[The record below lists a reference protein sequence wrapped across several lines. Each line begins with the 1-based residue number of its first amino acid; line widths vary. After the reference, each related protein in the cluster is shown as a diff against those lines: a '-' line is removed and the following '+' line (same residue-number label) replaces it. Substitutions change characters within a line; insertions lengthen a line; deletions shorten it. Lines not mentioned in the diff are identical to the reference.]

1 MELRENLALIE
12 VEYQNDNKKAVLT
25 FLDEE
30 NGQVLEVNFNKQAYD
45 AAAKQFVDD
54 AEKAS
59 KVDDWCYTY
68 FDTTFDK
75 LNQAVGQKKDV
86 YKYDS
91 FNSLWESD
99 YAQKFDD
106 EDVGKVFTATI
117 KNIKDD
123 GIAIVIEYEID
134 NILYSSKMT
143 YAKYVENLKKW
154 FEDPIRKEKQFEK
167 FKNKFGVPVEDADQI
182 LEKEIMVEVKKAFG
196 KFTYGDIKKPSWK

>member
-1 MELRENLALIE
+1 MELREKLALIE

-99 YAQKFDD
+99 YAQKFDS
-106 EDVGKVFTATI
+106 EDVGKVFTAI
-117 KNIKDD
+117 LKNIKDD
-123 GIAIVIEYEID
+123 GIAIVIEYEIND
-134 NILYSSKMT
+134 VLYSSKMT

-154 FEDPIRKEKQFEK
+154 FEDPIRKEKQFDK
-167 FKNKFGVPVEDADQI
+167 FKNKFGVSVEDAGQI
-182 LEKEIMVEVKKAFG
+182 LDKEIMVEVKKAFG
-196 KFTYGDIKKPSWK
+196 KFTYGDIKKPNWK

>member
-1 MELRENLALIE
+1 MELREKLALIE

-45 AAAKQFVDD
+45 TVAKQFVDD

-99 YAQKFDD
+99 YAQKFDS
-106 EDVGKVFTATI
+106 EDVGKVFTAI
-117 KNIKDD
+117 LKNIKDD

>member
-45 AAAKQFVDD
+45 TVAKQFVDD

-134 NILYSSKMT
+134 NILHSSKMT

>member
-45 AAAKQFVDD
+45 TVAKQFVDD

-99 YAQKFDD
+99 YAQKFDS
-106 EDVGKVFTATI
+106 EDVGKVFTAI
-117 KNIKDD
+117 LKNIKDD
-123 GIAIVIEYEID
+123 GIAIVIEYEIND
-134 NILYSSKMT
+134 VLYSSKMT

-154 FEDPIRKEKQFEK
+154 FEDPIRKEKQFDK
-167 FKNKFGVPVEDADQI
+167 FKNKFGVSVEDAGQI
-182 LEKEIMVEVKKAFG
+182 LDKEIMVEVKKAFG
-196 KFTYGDIKKPSWK
+196 KFTYGDIKKPNWK

>member
-45 AAAKQFVDD
+45 TVAKQFVDD

>member
-1 MELRENLALIE
+1 MELREKLALIE

-45 AAAKQFVDD
+45 TVAKQFVDD

-196 KFTYGDIKKPSWK
+196 KFIYGDIKKPSWK

>member
-99 YAQKFDD
+99 YAQKFDS
-106 EDVGKVFTATI
+106 EDVGKVFTAI
-117 KNIKDD
+117 LKNIKDD
-123 GIAIVIEYEID
+123 GIAIVIEYEIND
-134 NILYSSKMT
+134 VLYSSKMT

-154 FEDPIRKEKQFEK
+154 FEDPIRKEKQFDK
-167 FKNKFGVPVEDADQI
+167 FKNKFGVSVEDAGQI
-182 LEKEIMVEVKKAFG
+182 LDKEIMVEVKKAFG
-196 KFTYGDIKKPSWK
+196 KFTYGDIKKPNWK